1 MKDKRTYTNAKEH
14 GEDMS
19 YENDA
24 KLTNEVKEDRGPGDL
39 TLMAELHQ
47 KEIWEWK
54 QKESEYIQTKNLLDG
69 SKRIIAEMSSK
80 LVEIGK
86 INLNLQAHIKNL
98 EHDNATYKE
107 EIKKLLAEKNK

>member
-1 MKDKRTYTNAKEH
+1 MKDKRTYKKSKEH

-19 YENDA
+19 YENDF
-24 KLTNEVKEDRGPGDL
+24 KITSEDRGPGDL

-69 SKRIIAEMSSK
+69 SKGIIAEMSTQMVQQSK
-80 LVEIGK
+80 IIKELEQEI
-86 INLNLQAHIKNL
+86 
-98 EHDNATYKE
+98 ERTWRRYE
-107 EIKKLLAEKNK
+107 SRE